1 MKITKSAKTYA
12 KKIYIDLK
20 ADLLYGDELR
30 EFIVASVKYD
40 KDNSFHN
47 ENYYDMVEE
56 AVYNLYDTHNRY
68 CSCCK
73 QYKYKGFFRQT
84 KKFELNVCKECASKI
99 EVRSRVDNIKKFYNK
114 FGNKFKLIT
123 DKNKF
128 NLLQVHTVKVK
139 CNDCGAEYSIILNR
153 LLNKLD
159 VNFCECNSL
168 NKKKED

>member
-12 KKIYIDLK
+12 KRIYIDLK

-47 ENYYDMVEE
+47 EDYYDMVEE
-56 AVYNLYDTHNRY
+56 AIYNLYDAHNRY
-68 CSCCK
+68 CSWCK
-73 QYKYKGFFRQT
+73 KYKYKGYFRQT
-84 KKFELNVCKECASKI
+84 KKF
-99 EVRSRVDNIKKFYNK
+99 
-114 FGNKFKLIT
+114 GNKFELIT

-139 CNDCGAEYSIILNR
+139 CNDCGAEYSIIVNR

-159 VNFCECNSL
+159 IDFCECNSL
-168 NKKKED
+168 NKK

>member
-30 EFIVASVKYD
+30 EFIVASIKYD

-56 AVYNLYDTHNRY
+56 AVYNLYDVHNRY

-73 QYKYKGFFRQT
+73 KYKYKGYFRQT
-84 KKFELNVCKECASKI
+84 KNFELNVCKECASKI
-99 EVRSRVDNIKKFYNK
+99 EVRSRVDNIKKFYDK
-114 FGNKFKLIT
+114 FEDRFELIT

-139 CNDCGAEYSIILNR
+139 CKKCGTEYSIILNR
-153 LLNKLD
+153 LLHRLD
-159 VNFCECNSL
+159 IDFCRCNSL
-168 NKKKED
+168 NKKEE